1 MVLQRM
7 ERFKVV
13 EKETK
18 TKAYSKEGLGAS
30 TKLDPAAKEKREVES
45 WLQEAINSLEIQ
57 ADQLESEIETI
68 ATSGSKKRSKS
79 DKNVSYSI
87 LFYQMSVFLVNFCLI
102 PV

>member
-1 MVLQRM
+1 M

-45 WLQEAINSLEIQ
+45 WLQDSINSLEMQ
-57 ADQLESEIETI
+57 VDQFESEMETLS
-68 ATSGSKKRSKS
+68 TPGGKKKNK
-79 DKNVSYSI
+79 DKQVCI
-87 LFYQMSVFLVNFCLI
+87 CGHA
-102 PV
+102 